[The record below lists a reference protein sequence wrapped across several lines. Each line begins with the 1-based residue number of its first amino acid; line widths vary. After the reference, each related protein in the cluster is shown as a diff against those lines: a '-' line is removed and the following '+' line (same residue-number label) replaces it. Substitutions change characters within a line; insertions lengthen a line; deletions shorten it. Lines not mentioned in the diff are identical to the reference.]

1 MALTIT
7 KNLLF
12 IDSMQFMNSSLD
24 RLFKNLTGN
33 GFNYLSQEF
42 DGGLLKLVKQKWVY
56 PYEYMDSFKRFS
68 EDKLPNRCDFYSSVK
83 DVYISEKDYLHAG
96 NVWSTL
102 KRKVMVDYYDFYLKT
117 DGSIIIW
124 CFWKFNGNVFK
135 ILWIRSL
142 ALF

>member
-1 MALTIT
+1 M
-7 KNLLF
+7 
-12 IDSMQFMNSSLD
+12 
-24 RLFKNLTGN
+24 
-33 GFNYLSQEF
+33 
-42 DGGLLKLVKQKWVY
+42 Y

-117 DGSIIIW
+117 DGSVIIW
-124 CFWKFNGNVFK
+124 CFWNLMEMCLKYYG
-135 ILWIRSL
+135 LDPWSL
-142 ALF
+142 F